1 LSVGESIV
9 IFRTSDSEQLG
20 LADGDEPLQIESI
33 DDVVEK
39 EITEDIIV
47 ANENG
52 NYNSLNEFFYL
63 GKVYDPSSIKIVKEI
78 SELVEDIYRPKHEEF
93 LQKDDVVEFYESLK
107 EVEYDSFEGNF
118 APESEV
124 VAWNV

>member
-1 LSVGESIV
+1 M
-9 IFRTSDSEQLG
+9 
-20 LADGDEPLQIESI
+20 ADGDEPLQIESI